1 MKFLTLT
8 AALLFSAQAFAGE
21 DVTVTW
27 VTPDLT
33 ELPYDHYTLFYTD
46 STGAQFQVQIDD
58 VTSTS
63 HIVPDVE
70 YGDSQWW
77 MTSTCLV
84 CAVTESESSAVI
96 DFPVK
101 EKGTPVAPSSVVI
114 N

>member
-1 MKFLTLT
+1 MKKFMYV
-8 AALLFSAQAFAGE
+8 LLLMFSSLSLAGE

-27 VTPDLT
+27 SIDEGAV
-33 ELPYDHYTLFYTD
+33 PYDYYTIFWVDSNGTSGEDRVTD
-46 STGAQFQVQIDD
+46 ITQKSRVI
-58 VTSTS
+58 
-63 HIVPDVE
+63 PNVE

-84 CAVTESESSAVI
+84 CVQQHSADSNIVN
-96 DFPVK
+96 FSVK